1 MTSPAIPIAD
11 RPEGSHPSLPD
22 ETRSNASD
30 ASDDDPSARVHR
42 IGPYRRTRKKG
53 GERGPTGIGGR
64 VRHDLVSAWQFV
76 RAGLRDF
83 DTTASLIP
91 SSRFLVRAMLEDVP
105 LEKAT
110 CVVELGP
117 GVGTITE
124 AILERLPPQAHL
136 HAIELNGPLLQVM
149 AKSLPDPRLRPIHG
163 DATRMPELLHECS
176 CEKADV
182 VFSSLGLSMMSDPVR
197 EAVAKGVQEVLTP
210 GGPFVQY
217 TYLHAWLGFWS
228 RQRGWTRFDG
238 WRYFDRL
245 FHEVDSRVVMAN
257 VPPAAVFTC
266 RRPRV
271 TELPAK
277 RRKREQRR
285 RAAHG

>member
-1 MTSPAIPIAD
+1 MTSP
-11 RPEGSHPSLPD
+11 SLHPAALPD
-22 ETRSNASD
+22 SNT
-30 ASDDDPSARVHR
+30 PSPPDGSRQAPSESSEDEPGAEPRARVHQL
-42 IGPYRRTRKKG
+42 GSRRLSPNA
-53 GERGPTGIGGR
+53 RGLTGKL
-64 VRHDLVSAWQFV
+64 RHDLRSAWQFV
-76 RAGLRDF
+76 RAGIRDF

-91 SSRFLVRAMLEDVP
+91 SSRFLVRSMLEDVP
-105 LEKAT
+105 LENAT

-124 AILERLPPQAHL
+124 AILERLPPHAHL
-136 HAIELNGPLLQVM
+136 HAIELNGPLLEVM

-163 DATRMPELLHECS
+163 DATRMAELLHACG
-176 CEKADV
+176 CEKTNV
-182 VFSSLGLSMMSDPVR
+182 VFSSLGLSMMPDDVR
-197 EAVAKGVQEVLTP
+197 EAVAKGVVDVLLP
-210 GGPFVQY
+210 GAPFVQY
-217 TYLHAWLGFWS
+217 TYLHAWMGFWS

-238 WRYFDRL
+238 WRYFDR
-245 FHEVDSRVVMAN
+245 HYHDVRSRVVVAN

-277 RRKREQRR
+277 RRTREQRR